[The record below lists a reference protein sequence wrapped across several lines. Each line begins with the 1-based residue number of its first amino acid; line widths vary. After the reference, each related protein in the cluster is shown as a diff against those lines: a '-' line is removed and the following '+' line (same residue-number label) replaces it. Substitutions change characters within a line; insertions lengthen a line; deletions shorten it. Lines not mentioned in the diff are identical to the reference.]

1 MKLSW
6 PMELAQWLVIAA
18 MFAVAAAAW
27 SHVPERMTTHW
38 NMHGEVDGYGGRF
51 AGLLLIPLLAV
62 GLYLLLLF
70 IPRLDP
76 AYQNYAQFAG
86 TYLALRFATLL
97 FLAAIFGGMVL
108 AALGYRIQIL
118 TVVAWSMAG
127 LFALLGA
134 VMKRL
139 KPNWMVGVRTPWT
152 LSSELSWNKTHR
164 LAGWLFYLIAA
175 LMVVWGAL
183 PNTAMFVITMA
194 SLGVSVLALVVYSY
208 RVYCDDPNRSPV
220 RGGLGPK

>member
-27 SHVPERMTTHW
+27 SHVPERMPIHW

-86 TYLALRFATLL
+86 TYLALRFAMLV
-97 FLAAIFGGMVL
+97 FLAAIFGGTVL

-127 LFALLGA
+127 LFGLLGA

-220 RGGLGPK
+220 RGSLGPK

>member
-27 SHVPERMTTHW
+27 SHVPERMPIHW

-51 AGLLLIPLLAV
+51 AGLLLVPLLAV
-62 GLYLLLLF
+62 GLYFLLLF

-86 TYLALRFATLL
+86 TYLALRFAMLV
-97 FLAAIFGGMVL
+97 FLAAIFGGNVL

-127 LFALLGA
+127 LFGLLGA

-220 RGGLGPK
+220 RGSLGPK

>member
-1 MKLSW
+1 M
-6 PMELAQWLVIAA
+6 AGDRRDVCRG
-18 MFAVAAAAW
+18 AAAW
-27 SHVPERMTTHW
+27 SHVPERMPTHW

-51 AGLLLIPLLAV
+51 AGLLLVPLLAV
-62 GLYLLLLF
+62 GLYFLLLF

-97 FLAAIFGGMVL
+97 FLATIFGGMVL

-127 LFALLGA
+127 LFGLLGA

-164 LAGWLFYLIAA
+164 LATWLFYLIAA

>member
-27 SHVPERMTTHW
+27 SHVPERMPTHW

-51 AGLLLIPLLAV
+51 AGLLLVPLLAV
-62 GLYLLLLF
+62 GLYFLLLF

-86 TYLALRFATLL
+86 TYLALRLATLL

-164 LAGWLFYLIAA
+164 LATWLFYLIAA

>member
-6 PMELAQWLVIAA
+6 RAELAQWFVIAA

-27 SHVPERMTTHW
+27 SHVPERMPIHW
-38 NMHGEVDGYGGRF
+38 NMHGEVDGYGGKF
-51 AGLLLIPLLAV
+51 AGLLLVPLLAV

-70 IPRLDP
+70 VPRLDP

-86 TYLALRFATLL
+86 TYLALRFAMLL
-97 FLAAIFGGMVL
+97 FLAAIFGGIVL
-108 AALGYRIQIL
+108 AALGYRVQIL

-139 KPNWMVGVRTPWT
+139 RPNWMVGVRTPWT
-152 LSSELSWNKTHR
+152 LSSERSWTKTHR
-164 LAGWLFYLIAA
+164 LAGWLFYVIAA
-175 LMVVWGAL
+175 LMVVWGAM
-183 PNTAMFVITMA
+183 PGAAMFVITMTA
-194 SLGVSVLALVVYSY
+194 LGVSVVALVVYSY
-208 RVYCDDPNRSPV
+208 RVYCHDPNRLPV
-220 RGGLGPK
+220 RGSLGPK